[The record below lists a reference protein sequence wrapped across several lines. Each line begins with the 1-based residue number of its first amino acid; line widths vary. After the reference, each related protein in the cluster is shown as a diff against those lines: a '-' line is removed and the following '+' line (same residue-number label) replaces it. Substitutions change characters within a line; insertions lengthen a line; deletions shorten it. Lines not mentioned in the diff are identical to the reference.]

1 MAFSFWL
8 IDISAIWN
16 KGFSSESMAK
26 LIKNIQKHYVEDFDF
41 FRMDIFEILNRLFP
55 FLYEKGCK
63 VSFKILPIFNCRL
76 KGMWTTY
83 KKALMFN
90 NKL

>member
-26 LIKNIQKHYVEDFDF
+26 LIKNIQKHYVVDFDF
-41 FRMDIFEILNRLFP
+41 FRMDIFWNS
-55 FLYEKGCK
+55 K
-63 VSFKILPIFNCRL
+63 
-76 KGMWTTY
+76 
-83 KKALMFN
+83 
-90 NKL
+90 